1 MPPCPACDRLVTR
14 NELFESSYEC
24 PFDDCDGSIPGRTT
38 YPTFGPKPEPASRGD
53 DTDGAGDRRSA
64 IEADQD

>member
-24 PFDDCDGSIPGRTT
+24 PFDDCDGSIPGRTS
-38 YPTFGPKPEPASRGD
+38 YPTFGPTPDATERGD
-53 DTDGAGDRRSA
+53 GTDRSLDGRTGL
-64 IEADQD
+64 ETEHD